1 MKKVGVLLILITGF
15 LSFLYYYWYQATQL
29 PQWYAQSHQSFQ
41 NVDRKVLETPQP
53 NQENIEAKIEA
64 TINKSHTSKN
74 IEVKFNEREVNH
86 LVVSKM
92 GETPDS
98 RRLLAATKGFNTKIQ
113 DGTLSTGAVINISEI
128 PVDKLETSEQA
139 AIAKII
145 QTFPA
150 LKNQDV
156 YIGVEGK
163 PIVEKGQLKL
173 DDNTKVKLGNLS
185 FTVSELANQL
195 GIPKAKLEQKIN
207 LELQLGRLKVSDIE
221 LTGNNAVVKGSVSQ
235 TPQLKNQS

>member
-29 PQWYAQSHQSFQ
+29 PPWYAQSHQSFQ

-64 TINKSHTSKN
+64 TISKNQTSKN
-74 IEVKFNEREVNH
+74 IEVKLNEREVNH

-98 RRLLAATKGFNTKIQ
+98 RKLLAATKGFNTKIQ

-139 AIAKII
+139 AIAKVM

-221 LTGNNAVVKGSVSQ
+221 LTGNNAVIKGSVSQ